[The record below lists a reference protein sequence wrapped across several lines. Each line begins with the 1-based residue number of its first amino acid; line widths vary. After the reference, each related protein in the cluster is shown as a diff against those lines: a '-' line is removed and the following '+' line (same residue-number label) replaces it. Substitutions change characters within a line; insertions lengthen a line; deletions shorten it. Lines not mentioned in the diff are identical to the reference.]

1 MRLCRLVCILG
12 RFGHTIRNNTRWI
25 YRQGLSKALFCE
37 SKAETLL
44 KYNATFKN
52 RDNLAALHSAFLQE
66 TSDRGGG
73 GGWEH
78 DIVAATAAATA
89 DAADAI
95 IAKFGVAAAA
105 AAAMDG
111 NLADNGVAIA
121 HTVAVPKGL
130 ARCLKAE
137 MSHSEGGRERVCIVF
152 VLRNEIGEEAL
163 SGTAADEEE
172 EEQVE
177 HILQIHSH

>member
-1 MRLCRLVCILG
+1 MTEEAEAAG
-12 RFGHTIRNNTRWI
+12 NT
-25 YRQGLSKALFCE
+25 
-37 SKAETLL
+37 TLWL
-44 KYNATFKN
+44 PQPP
-52 RDNLAALHSAFLQE
+52 LPLQPA
-66 TSDRGGG
+66 S
-73 GGWEH
+73 
-78 DIVAATAAATA
+78 
-89 DAADAI
+89 ADAI